1 MAEPIAKRPHRVRTI
16 EQRIAEIDDTIA
28 AAKAKLEAQVRA
40 LEERRQK
47 LAESPA
53 KKKLDAEE
61 RKRFDRSV
69 AAIVPEWT
77 VRHMLAAIARA
88 KDENM
93 ETLLAEGSALMEA
106 HGKGRGGRRRQRA
119 G

>member
-1 MAEPIAKRPHRVRTI
+1 MAEQPAKRAHRVRTI
-16 EQRIAEIDDTIA
+16 EERIAEIDKTIA
-28 AAKAKLEAQVRA
+28 ESKAKLDAQIRI
-40 LEERRQK
+40 LEDRRKK
-47 LAESPA
+47 LAESPT

-61 RKRFDRSV
+61 RQRFDRAV
-69 AAIVPEWT
+69 ATLVPGWT

-93 ETLLAEGSALMEA
+93 ENLFAEGDALMGT
-106 HGKGRGGRRRQRA
+106 HGKGRGGRRRNA